1 MNEPGPA
8 DRGEAV
14 DGAGRAGEEAS
25 RDGSLRR
32 LYHWVLG
39 WADRPGGPAALFGIA
54 VVESSVFPIPPDALL
69 IPLALGRP
77 RRAWRFAA
85 LCTVG
90 SILGAMIGYL
100 MGSALYE
107 TIGRPIVEF
116 YGYSGQYAAIGD
128 AYSRNLVIA
137 LGTAGFTPIPFKV
150 FTIAAGGFH
159 VPFIPFV
166 LVTAVSRGMR
176 FFLVA
181 GLIRAFGDPIREF
194 IDRYLNLLTIVF
206 AALLIGGFLALGV
219 FSAR

>member
-1 MNEPGPA
+1 MSENGPA
-8 DRGEAV
+8 DRAEAV
-14 DGAGRAGEEAS
+14 DGAGGAGEAAS
-25 RDGSLRR
+25 RDGFLRR

-54 VVESSVFPIPPDALL
+54 VVESSIFPIPPDALL

-77 RRAWRFAA
+77 KRAWRFAA

-90 SILGAMIGYL
+90 SILGAIIGYL

-107 TIGRPIVEF
+107 TVGRPIVEF

-128 AYSRNLVIA
+128 AYSQNLVIA

>member
-1 MNEPGPA
+1 PA
-8 DRGEAV
+8 ARGDLV
-14 DGAGRAGEEAS
+14 GGAGGAREAAS
-25 RDGSLRR
+25 RGGPLRR

-107 TIGRPIVEF
+107 TVGRPIVEF
-116 YGYSGQYAAIGD
+116 YGQSGLYAEIGD
-128 AYSRNLVIA
+128 RYSRNLVIA

-166 LVTAVSRGMR
+166 LITAVSRGMR

-206 AALLIGGFLALGV
+206 AALLIGGFFALGV

>member
-1 MNEPGPA
+1 M
-8 DRGEAV
+8 
-14 DGAGRAGEEAS
+14 
-25 RDGSLRR
+25 
-32 LYHWVLG
+32 
-39 WADRPGGPAALFGIA
+39 
-54 VVESSVFPIPPDALL
+54 
-69 IPLALGRP
+69 
-77 RRAWRFAA
+77 
-85 LCTVG
+85 
-90 SILGAMIGYL
+90 
-100 MGSALYE
+100 
-107 TIGRPIVEF
+107 
-116 YGYSGQYAAIGD
+116 
-128 AYSRNLVIA
+128 IA

-206 AALLIGGFLALGV
+206 AALLIGGFLALGA

>member
-1 MNEPGPA
+1 VSENGPA
-8 DRGEAV
+8 DRGDAM
-14 DGAGRAGEEAS
+14 DGAGGAGKAES
-25 RDGSLRR
+25 RDGPLRR

-39 WADRPGGPAALFGIA
+39 WADRPGGPWALFGIA
-54 VVESSVFPIPPDALL
+54 VGESSFFPIPPDALL

-107 TIGRPIVEF
+107 TVGRPIVEF
-116 YGYSGQYAAIGD
+116 YGKSGLYAEIGD
-128 AYSRNLVIA
+128 AYRRNLVIA

-194 IDRYLNLLTIVF
+194 IDRYLNVLTIVF

>member
-1 MNEPGPA
+1 MSENGPA
-8 DRGEAV
+8 DRADAV
-14 DGAGRAGEEAS
+14 DGAGGEGEAAS

-54 VVESSVFPIPPDALL
+54 VVESSIFPIPPDALL

-90 SILGAMIGYL
+90 SILGAIIGYL

-107 TIGRPIVEF
+107 TVGRPIVEF

>member
-1 MNEPGPA
+1 VSENGPI
-8 DRGEAV
+8 GP
-14 DGAGRAGEEAS
+14 
-25 RDGSLRR
+25 LRR

-85 LCTVG
+85 LCTAG

-107 TIGRPIVEF
+107 TVGRPIVDF
-116 YGYSGQYAAIGD
+116 YGLSGRYAAIGD
-128 AYSRNLVIA
+128 AYRRNLVIA

-159 VPFIPFV
+159 VPFVPFV
-166 LVTAVSRGMR
+166 LVTTVSRGMR

-181 GLIRAFGDPIREF
+181 GLIRAFGDPIRDF

>member
-1 MNEPGPA
+1 VSENGPA
-8 DRGEAV
+8 DLGDAV
-14 DGAGRAGEEAS
+14 DGVGGAGEAAS
-25 RDGSLRR
+25 RDGPLRR

-39 WADRPGGPAALFGIA
+39 WADRPGGAAALFGIA
-54 VVESSVFPIPPDALL
+54 MVESSIFPIPPDALL

-90 SILGAMIGYL
+90 SILGAIIGYL

-107 TIGRPIVEF
+107 TVGRPIVEF

-206 AALLIGGFLALGV
+206 AALLIGGFLALGA